1 MKCYVIQ
8 FRVHNWAPWEVCTGR
23 EYDTLEEAKAALFAW
38 LLPALISASLS
49 RERRPQGD
57 TQAGRT
63 AQENGERNRGINR
76 RTAESR
82 QRNMDRVSTRG

>member
-38 LLPALISASLS
+38 LLPALIRASL
-49 RERRPQGD
+49 RKR
-57 TQAGRT
+57 
-63 AQENGERNRGINR
+63 
-76 RTAESR
+76 
-82 QRNMDRVSTRG
+82 